1 MSEPMLLT
9 VEDVQNV
16 IRLGRTKV
24 YELIRTGQLPVIRI
38 GRSVRIRRE
47 ALERWVAELEEQSAD
62 ECLLR

>member
-16 IRLGRTKV
+16 TRLGRTKV
-24 YELIRTGQLPVIRI
+24 YEMIRTGQLPVIRI

-47 ALERWVAELEEQSAD
+47 TLKRLLDELEEQSSD
-62 ECLLR
+62 EYLLR